1 MEGLGIVG
9 SGEDTKVLNIII
21 INLSIG
27 IPQWQEQNV

>member
-9 SGEDTKVLNIII
+9 SGEDTEVLNITT

-27 IPQWQEQNV
+27 IPQWQEQKV